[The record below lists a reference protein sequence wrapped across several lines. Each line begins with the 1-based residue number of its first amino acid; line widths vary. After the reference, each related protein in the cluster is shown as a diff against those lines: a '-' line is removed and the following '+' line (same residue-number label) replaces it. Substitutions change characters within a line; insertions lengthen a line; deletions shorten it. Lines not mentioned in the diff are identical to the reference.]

1 MIEQGRK
8 WACALAAAACVAA
21 LAAPG
26 AAADDYRVS
35 RASISPAGGGTPA
48 APKPVGVGFGLGIAA
63 AERSQRPQPIKSYAI
78 GVEGVLAYPGA
89 FPACSL
95 AQAKARRG
103 PAKVCGKALVGSGL
117 IRAAAGLNDDA
128 RISESVACNLQ
139 LRLYNTG
146 AGAAL
151 RIDANPPPPPGF
163 GSRKIG
169 CPVPMHTAIKGRFV
183 KTTIDGV
190 PAMDLSFTLP
200 KLLLQ
205 PLQGWEGALQ
215 VVDASLGRATATTRI
230 NGRQR
235 TVGYFS
241 SIGCRG
247 GTRLARAAFTDLSG
261 QRFEATKA
269 LAC

>member
-1 MIEQGRK
+1 LIEQGRT
-8 WACALAAAACVAA
+8 WACALAAAVCVGAI
-21 LAAPG
+21 AAPV
-26 AAADDYRVS
+26 AAADNYRVT
-35 RASISPAGGGTPA
+35 RASISPASGGSPS
-48 APKPVGVGFGLGIAA
+48 APRAVGVGFGLGIAA
-63 AERSQRPQPIKSYAI
+63 ADRSQRPQPIKSYAI
-78 GVEGVLAYPGA
+78 GVEGVLAYPSA
-89 FPACSL
+89 FPSCSL

-103 PAKVCGKALVGSGL
+103 PAKPCAKALVGDGL
-117 IRAAAGLNDDA
+117 IRAAAGLDDDL
-128 RISESVACNLQ
+128 RISESLPCNLR

-151 RIDANPPPPPGF
+151 RIDADTPYPPGF

-183 KTTIDGV
+183 RTTIDGLA
-190 PAMDLSFTLP
+190 AMDLTFTLP

-205 PLQGWEGALQ
+205 PLQDWAGALQ
-215 VVDASLGRATATTRI
+215 LVDASLGRATASMRI

-247 GTRLARAAFTDLSG
+247 GSRLARAAFTDLSG
-261 QRFEATKA
+261 NRFEATKA